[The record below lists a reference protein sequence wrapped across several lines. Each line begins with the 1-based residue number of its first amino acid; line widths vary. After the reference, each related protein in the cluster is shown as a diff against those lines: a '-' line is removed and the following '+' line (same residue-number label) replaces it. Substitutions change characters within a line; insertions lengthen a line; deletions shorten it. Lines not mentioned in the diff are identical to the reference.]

1 MIEETKKNLLA
12 QIDNLE
18 ERLEEAQ
25 KTIKEYE
32 DIKAEIKKAMVDAG
46 IASGADQIKW
56 TTPGGTKI
64 TCSIGHCAE
73 FEKQMVEELD
83 VEKLKAF
90 YPETYNSCLVKKE
103 RSVMIKNA
111 TNNTLRI
118 TPAKEEK

>member
-1 MIEETKKNLLA
+1 MIEEKKNNLLA
-12 QIDNLE
+12 QIDKLE
-18 ERLEEAQ
+18 DRIEEAQ

-32 DIKAEIKKAMVDAG
+32 DLKSQIKKAMVEVGTAT
-46 IASGADQIKW
+46 GAEQLKW
-56 TTPGGTKI
+56 ITPGGTKI

-73 FEKQMVEELD
+73 FEKQMIEELD
-83 VEKLKAF
+83 QEKLKAF
-90 YPETYNSCLVKKE
+90 YPEAYKNCLVQKE

>member
-1 MIEETKKNLLA
+1 MIEEKKNNLLA
-12 QIDNLE
+12 QIDELE
-18 ERLEEAQ
+18 DRIEEAQ

-32 DIKAEIKKAMVDAG
+32 DLKAQIKKAMVEAG
-46 IASGADQIKW
+46 TATGADQIKW

-118 TPAKEEK
+118 TPAKKEK